1 MNRHLKADCRPPRQS
16 GVALITAL
24 LVVAIVA
31 AIAAYL
37 SLNQEVWIR
46 QVENLAD
53 RVQADKVRDGALEL
67 ALKVLEDNAKKNSPT
82 DDLTQEWARTLPP
95 MPVAN
100 GSVAVRIF
108 DAEARFNLNN
118 LMRGSVPSQPDIAVF
133 QNLLQSLGINPGII
147 DALLDWI
154 GPPGPARPNGAQ
166 SDYYLTLTPPYRDAN
181 QPLQSVEE
189 LRLVRGFDAK
199 SVELLRP
206 YVVAL
211 PVPTTVNINTTS
223 AMVLSALFNAMSLQT
238 AQNLIAQRDN
248 TPPDP
253 FTDTSQLAAR
263 AGLQPA
269 SQQTY
274 GVKTSYFIVDIQTT
288 FGRIYSDS
296 RALVYCAGGGQP
308 ATVLWRSGVLVA
320 NLPASANKGLP
331 SQSTLDQNGT

>member
-1 MNRHLKADCRPPRQS
+1 MARRLQPACGQR
-16 GVALITAL
+16 GLALITAL

-53 RVQADKVRDGALEL
+53 RAQADKVRDGALQL
-67 ALKVLEDNAKKNSPT
+67 ALKVLEDNAKQNNPT
-82 DDLTQEWARTLPP
+82 DDLTQQWARTFPP

-100 GSVAVRIF
+100 GSVAVKIY
-108 DAEARFNLNN
+108 DAQARFNLNN
-118 LMRGSVPSQPDIAVF
+118 LLRGTTPSQPDIAIF
-133 QNLLQSLGINPGII
+133 QNLLRSLGINPSVI

-154 GPPGPARPNGAQ
+154 GPPGPARPDGAE

-189 LRLVRGFDAK
+189 LRLIRGFDAK

-211 PVPTTVNINTTS
+211 PVPTAVNINTTS
-223 AMVLSALFNAMSLQT
+223 AMVMSALFNSMSLQT
-238 AQNLIAQRDN
+238 AQNLIDQRDK
-248 TPPDP
+248 TPDP
-253 FTDTSQLAAR
+253 FTDTSQLQAR
-263 AGLQPA
+263 AGIAPA
-269 SQQTY
+269 NGQTY
-274 GVKTSYFIVDIQTT
+274 DVKTSYFIVDIQTS

-296 RALVYCAGGGQP
+296 RALVYGGSGSQP
-308 ATVLWRSGVLVA
+308 VKVLWQSGVLTA
-320 NLPASANKGLP
+320 NLPPSAAAELP
-331 SQSTLDQNGT
+331 SQPGMEQNGP